1 MVQKIIEINA
11 AIFNI
16 LDLLR
21 MHYKKICTSEIY
33 SHDICLVYDEKR
45 SQREFKV
52 INTKFPRVL

>member
-1 MVQKIIEINA
+1 MVQKIIKINA

-16 LDLLR
+16 LDFLL
-21 MHYKKICTSEIY
+21 MHYKKVYTSEIY

-52 INTKFPRVL
+52 ITKFPHAL